1 MNTPSESAGA
11 GVDPPGIA
19 PAAMTTRP
27 LYWSVRREFWESRS
41 ITIAP
46 LAVAAI
52 VLLGSLISV
61 IVSASRLE
69 ASQLSAFVRPVKMA
83 PAAIMLAAF
92 LVGVFY
98 SLEALYG
105 ERRDR
110 SILFWK
116 SLPVSDL
123 TTVLSKASIPL
134 AMLPLLAFLLSV
146 ATQTCLLVVCSVI
159 LMGSGV
165 SAPGLWAEV
174 EFFQGLLVMVYGL
187 TVHVLW
193 FAPIYGWLLLVS
205 SWARRTPILWA
216 GLPPL
221 GIALLERIAFGSS
234 SLASLLRYRVT
245 GAMTEAFVAEVQH
258 GDVDRLSQL
267 DPAGFLGSAGLWMGL
282 AFAASSLAAAARIR
296 RYREPI

>member
-27 LYWSVRREFWESRS
+27 LYWSVRRELWESRS

-123 TTVLSKASIPL
+123 TTVLSKAIIPL

-146 ATQTCLLVVCSVI
+146 VTQFCLLVVCGVI

-165 SAPGLWAEV
+165 SAPGVWAEV
-174 EFFQGLLVMVYGL
+174 GFFKGLLVMLYGL

-234 SLASLLRYRVT
+234 SFGSLLRYRVT
-245 GAMTEAFVAEVQH
+245 GAMTEAFVAEAQH

-267 DPAGFLGSAGLWMGL
+267 DPAGFLGSLGLWMGL
-282 AFAASSLAAAARIR
+282 AFAASCLAAAARIR